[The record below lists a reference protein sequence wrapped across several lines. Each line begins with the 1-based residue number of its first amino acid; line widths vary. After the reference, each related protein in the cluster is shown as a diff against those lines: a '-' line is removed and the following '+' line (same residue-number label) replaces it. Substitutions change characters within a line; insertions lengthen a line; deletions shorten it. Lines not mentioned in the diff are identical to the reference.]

1 VGIFLFLILGLFLY
15 KQPVELSDKEKNQ
28 KNAQHHVINPS
39 GFDWAT
45 IFSIQVIVS
54 KTEYANF

>member
-1 VGIFLFLILGLFLY
+1 
-15 KQPVELSDKEKNQ
+15 VELSDKEKNQ

-54 KTEYANF
+54 KTEHANF